1 MAVLLDNYA
10 ETEDKDGG
18 LIANTLELVEAGK
31 EASLPDEV
39 IEFIIQQDIT
49 TVKKKRK
56 TVLQSDDDTNKSASK
71 SMASN
76 IYAGLYAAFI
86 SNEITVPAIPY
97 YKHKITRWTY
107 LVVMHPLFNTTIM
120 LIIVM
125 NTIMLAFDRYPEP
138 PDDQQFIFYIF
149 NIVFTVIFG
158 LEVLIKILALS
169 IRGFLRDRFNIFDT
183 LVVII
188 SVIELNLESGSGSS
202 LGALRAVRLFRIFK
216 IFRVGDLRVLIDSIG
231 TTVLGMGNYTV
242 LLMLFIYLYALLGMQ
257 FFAGKFTFGDN
268 GLFDTNGIVPRE
280 NFDTIWEAFVTIV
293 IIMIGDG
300 WNIVMYY
307 GMLSEGK
314 GFAIFFVTL
323 YTFGNIIMINLF
335 LAILLGNF
343 NSSRQLMAKRKAFD
357 EFKRLKRKKTP
368 LPIALIIVLGD
379 LGDYINSNVLEDE
392 SRFIDNISEA
402 NIPGNNI
409 IPATSSQIKRNQE
422 EEEVKFQATTMPKA
436 ENTDIVE
443 FKTKKPKLFQTEKP
457 AHERSKNNQDR
468 ESEEKDQNENENENE
483 NEEDDIL
490 YNSFGRSQESVDK
503 LLQDTHPRRSSRT
516 KLDSPIFNNA
526 KMSSNKEIILP
537 PISRISEM
545 IHELPANQQEGEAYD
560 KALPNNSSR
569 QRELP
574 NPDTIDEN
582 NLSKIKDQ
590 NESSDLEDSK

>member
-56 TVLQSDDDTNKSASK
+56 TVLQSDDGDANTSAAK
-71 SMASN
+71 SMVSN
-76 IYAGLYAAFI
+76 IYVGLYAAFI
-86 SNEITVPAIPY
+86 NDEITVPAIPY
-97 YKHKITRWTY
+97 YKYKITRWTY
-107 LVVMHPLFNTTIM
+107 RVVMHPLFNTTIM

-138 PDDQQFIFYIF
+138 PDDQQFIFYVF

-169 IRGFLRDRFNIFDT
+169 FSGFLRDRFNIFDT
-183 LVVII
+183 IVVII

-242 LLMLFIYLYALLGMQ
+242 LVMLFVYLYALLGMQ

-268 GLFDTNGIVPRE
+268 GLFDSNGIVPRE
-280 NFDTIWEAFVTIV
+280 NFDTIWEAFITIV

-300 WNIVMYY
+300 WNIIMYY

-357 EFKRLKRKKTP
+357 EFKRLNKKKTP
-368 LPIALIIVLGD
+368 LPIALVIVLGD
-379 LGDYINSNVLEDE
+379 LGDYINSNVLEDQ
-392 SRFIDNISEA
+392 SKFIDNISEA
-402 NIPGNNI
+402 NMPGNNG
-409 IPATSSQIKRNQE
+409 IPSTSSQIKRNQDE
-422 EEEVKFQATTMPKA
+422 KEVKLKATTIPRADK
-436 ENTDIVE
+436 NDIVE
-443 FKTKKPKLFQTEKP
+443 LKTKNLTLFKTEKP

-468 ESEEKDQNENENENE
+468 QSEVKDQIENEN
-483 NEEDDIL
+483 EDDIL
-490 YNSFGRSQESVDK
+490 YHSFGRSQESVDK
-503 LLQDTHPRRSSRT
+503 ILHETHQHRYNRT
-516 KLDSPIFNNA
+516 KLDSPIFNNTRRNS
-526 KMSSNKEIILP
+526 KTNIVLP
-537 PISRISEM
+537 PISRIPDM
-545 IHELPANQQEGEAYD
+545 FHELPANQ
-560 KALPNNSSR
+560 
-569 QRELP
+569 
-574 NPDTIDEN
+574 
-582 NLSKIKDQ
+582 
-590 NESSDLEDSK
+590 